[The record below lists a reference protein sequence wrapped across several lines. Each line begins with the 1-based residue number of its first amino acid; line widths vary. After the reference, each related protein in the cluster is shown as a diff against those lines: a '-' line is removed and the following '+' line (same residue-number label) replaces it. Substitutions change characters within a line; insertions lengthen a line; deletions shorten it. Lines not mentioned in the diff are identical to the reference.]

1 MFENEKLN
9 DLKKIYVD
17 SEKKQ
22 EDFNK
27 IQQRLN
33 TKPFNWKIPAVII
46 AIACITLF
54 LVGTFPQ
61 KQQITSDDM
70 DSSALQAVYF
80 MQWEGNPE
88 SIFQAGV
95 RKVKNEETL
104 KEIETALQQFQQT
117 DIKIEDPY
125 IQQSYRLSFKDD
137 QVMRI
142 QEYPGSE
149 VTYYRNVDTGE
160 IYLLSENSLQ
170 EIINLHE
177 PADRTLSLIIGIV
190 FLTLAMIA
198 TSKVKKK
205 MRDPDDPKRYIPMHS
220 TYWQSVVEILTLLI
234 LILLISA
241 SQLHLFV
248 LISFLLLTAF
258 INILLEVKHGKN
270 KWRIFQFV
278 LVKVYAGVY
287 IYIFLWPLI

>member
-17 SEKKQ
+17 PEKKQ

-33 TKPFNWKIPAVII
+33 PKPFNWKIPAVII
-46 AIACITLF
+46 VIACITLF
-54 LVGTFPQ
+54 LVATFPQ

-104 KEIETALQQFQQT
+104 KEIETALQQLQQT

-149 VTYYRNVDTGE
+149 VTYYRNVDTEE

-220 TYWQSVVEILTLLI
+220 TYWQSVVEIMTLLI
-234 LILLISA
+234 LILLIFA

-248 LISFLLLTAF
+248 LISFLLLTAL
-258 INILLEVKHGKN
+258 INILLEIKNGKN

-278 LVKVYAGVY
+278 LLKVYAGVY

>member
-9 DLKKIYVD
+9 QQKKIQVD
-17 SEKKQ
+17 PEKKE

-27 IQQRLN
+27 IQQRLSH
-33 TKPFNWKIPAVII
+33 KSFHWQVPVVII

-54 LVGTFPQ
+54 LIGTFPP
-61 KQQITSDDM
+61 KQQITSDNM
-70 DSSALQAVYF
+70 DSSALQAVYY
-80 MQWEGNPE
+80 MQWEGDPE
-88 SIFQAGV
+88 STLQAGV
-95 RKVKNEETL
+95 KKVKNEETL
-104 KEIETALQQFQQT
+104 IEMEILLKQLVQT
-117 DIKIEDPY
+117 DIEIEDPHIY
-125 IQQSYRLSFKDD
+125 QSYRLQFEDNRT
-137 QVMRI
+137 MRL
-142 QEYPGSE
+142 QEYHGSE
-149 VTYYRNVDTGE
+149 FMYYRDIGTGQV
-160 IYLLSENSLQ
+160 YLLNENSLQ
-170 EIINLHE
+170 DIINLHE
-177 PADRTLSLIIGIV
+177 PEDRTLSLIIGVV
-190 FLTLAMIA
+190 FLMLSMIA

-205 MRDPDDPKRYIPMHS
+205 MRDSDDPKRYIPMHS

-241 SQLHLFV
+241 PQLHLFV
-248 LISFLLLTAF
+248 LISFLLLTAL